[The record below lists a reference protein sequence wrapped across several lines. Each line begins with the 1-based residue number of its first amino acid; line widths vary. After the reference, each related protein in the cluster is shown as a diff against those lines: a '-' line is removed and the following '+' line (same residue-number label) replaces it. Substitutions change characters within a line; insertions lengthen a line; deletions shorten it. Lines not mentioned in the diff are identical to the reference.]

1 MHEEYTPEEYTTMY
15 YQKVNE
21 LNNMKSTLQEGKN
34 QLRQYDNIKET
45 PEIKRLKESLVTAEK
60 LKTRDALRE
69 QIKKLE
75 LSLERVEKEVTQLTP
90 VSKKL
95 NEQRCWG

>member
-21 LNNMKSTLQEGKN
+21 LNNMKATLTEGKN

-45 PEIKRLKESLVTAEK
+45 PEIKK
-60 LKTRDALRE
+60 LKTRDTLRE

-75 LSLERVEKEVTQLTP
+75 LSVERTEKEVTQLTP

-95 NEQRCWG
+95 NE